1 MFDMVTTKVYP
12 QYRNDIPSIS
22 IAGKKVD
29 VADKTLVRFAQERG
43 GMTIPGLRDTANR
56 IASGLEEAAAELTVY
71 GRAYPAHQAVC
82 DGIVEQ
88 WNSGVHMLDQFVQ
101 SIGARRRSESV
112 NARQASHPKG

>member
-22 IAGKKVD
+22 IAGKKLD
-29 VADKTLVRFAQERG
+29 VADKTFVRFAQERG
-43 GMTIPGLRDTANR
+43 GMTTPGLRDIAIR
-56 IASGLEEAAAELTVY
+56 IVSGLEEAAAELTVY

-88 WNSGVHMLDQFVQ
+88 WTSGVQMLDQLVQ
-101 SIGARRRSESV
+101 GMSASSSKLARD
-112 NARQASHPKG
+112 